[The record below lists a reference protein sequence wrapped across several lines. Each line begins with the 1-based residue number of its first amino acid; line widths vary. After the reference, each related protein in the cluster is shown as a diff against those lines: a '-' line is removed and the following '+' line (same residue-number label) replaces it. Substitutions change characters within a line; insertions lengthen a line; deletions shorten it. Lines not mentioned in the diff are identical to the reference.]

1 MKNDLAIRGPAIIA
15 FSELVYNAQ
24 VSRKGV
30 YHYYPVYTYGRFTS
44 KHDQELTEYYIPYL
58 EKELKK
64 AVESGQ
70 STVIQTYIMALGNI
84 GHPKILPVLEP
95 YLEGRVE
102 VTVFQRT
109 LMVSA
114 LAKLAE
120 SFPKLAR
127 SILYKIYLNT
137 MEDHQVRCT
146 AVFILMTTD
155 PPLTM
160 LQRMAE
166 FTKIDRN
173 KHVNSAVKSTLE
185 SLADLK
191 SPEYR
196 TLAKKA
202 RVAKNLLTPSDY
214 SYHYSHGYATDSI
227 KDGGNIISH
236 MILSYIGSDDSLI
249 PSAIYYAVYSSY
261 GDFKLPP
268 FEVVTMI
275 SSIRSMLELNTSPK
289 EKERI
294 RLAAE
299 KIAEQL
305 NIIPDEPVSLEG
317 NVMWNGKYGAKFSPF
332 DKTSLTV
339 FRECKCFVNI

>member
-1 MKNDLAIRGPAIIA
+1 MHN
-15 FSELVYNAQ
+15 
-24 VSRKGV
+24 
-30 YHYYPVYTYGRFTS
+30 HYPVHTYGRLTPE
-44 KHDQELTEYYIPYL
+44 HDQAVTEYYIPYL
-58 EKELKK
+58 EKELMK
-64 AVESGQ
+64 AVDSGQ

-84 GHPKILPVLEP
+84 GHPKILPVFEP
-95 YLEGRVE
+95 YLEGKVQ

-137 MEDHQVRCT
+137 MEEHQVRCT

-185 SLADLK
+185 SLADMK
-191 SPEYR
+191 DPEYQ

-202 RVAKNLLTPSDY
+202 RAAKSLLSPSDY
-214 SYHYSHGYATDSI
+214 SYHYSHGYATESI
-227 KDGGNIISH
+227 TDEGNIISH
-236 MILSYIGSDDSLI
+236 MFLKYIGSDDSLI
-249 PSAIYYAVYSSY
+249 PNAIYYAVYSSY

-268 FEVVTMI
+268 FEVVAMV
-275 SSIRSMLELNTSPK
+275 SSIKSILELNTSPK
-289 EKERI
+289 EKEGI
-294 RLAAE
+294 RWAAE

-305 NIIPDEPVSLEG
+305 NIIPDELVPLEG
-317 NVMWNGKYGAKFSPF
+317 NLMWNGKYGAKFIPF
-332 DKTSLTV
+332 DKTSLSL
-339 FRECKCFVNI
+339 FRECKCF

>member
-1 MKNDLAIRGPAIIA
+1 MKNDVTISGPAIIA

-30 YHYYPVYTYGRFTS
+30 YNYYPVYTFGRLTS
-44 KHDQELTEYYIPYL
+44 KRDQAVTEYYIPYL

-64 AVESGQ
+64 AVESGK

-95 YLEGRVE
+95 YLEGKVE

-120 SFPKLAR
+120 SYPKLAR

-137 MEDHQVRCT
+137 MEEHQVRST
-146 AVFILMTTD
+146 AVYILMTTD

-166 FTKIDRN
+166 FTKIDKNR
-173 KHVNSAVKSTLE
+173 HVNSAVKSTLE
-185 SLADLK
+185 SLAKLK
-191 SPEYR
+191 CAEYQM
-196 TLAKKA
+196 LAKKA
-202 RVAKNLLTPSDY
+202 RAAKNLLNPSDY
-214 SYHYSHGYATDSI
+214 SYHYSHGYITDSS

-236 MILSYIGSDDSLI
+236 MILNYIGSDDSLI
-249 PSAIYYAVYSSY
+249 PNAIYYAMYSSY
-261 GDFKLPP
+261 GDFKIPP
-268 FEVVTMI
+268 FEVVTMV
-275 SSIRSMLELNTSPK
+275 SSIKSILELNTNPK

-294 RLAAE
+294 KLAAE

-305 NIIPDEPVSLEG
+305 NIIPDKPIPLEG
-317 NVMWNGKYGAKFSPF
+317 NMMWNGKYRASFSPF
-332 DKTSLTV
+332 DKTSLSLL
-339 FRECKCFVNI
+339 RECKCF

>member
-1 MKNDLAIRGPAIIA
+1 MKNDLTISGPAIIA
-15 FSELVYNAQ
+15 FSELVFTAQ
-24 VSRKGV
+24 VSRK
-30 YHYYPVYTYGRFTS
+30 HMHNHYPVHTFGRLTS
-44 KHDQELTEYYIPYL
+44 KHDQAVTEYYIPYL
-58 EKELKK
+58 EKELMK

-70 STVIQTYIMALGNI
+70 STVIQTYIVALANI
-84 GHPKILPVLEP
+84 GHPKILPVFEP
-95 YLEGRVE
+95 YLEGKVQ

-137 MEDHQVRCT
+137 MEDHQVRCA

-173 KHVNSAVKSTLE
+173 KHVNSAVRSSLE

-191 SPEYR
+191 DPEYQ

-202 RVAKNLLTPSDY
+202 RAAKNLLCPSDH
-214 SYHYSHGYATDSI
+214 SYHYSHGYATESI
-227 KDGGNIISH
+227 TDEGNIISH
-236 MILSYIGSDDSLI
+236 MFLKYIGSDDSLI
-249 PSAIYYAVYSSY
+249 PSAIYYAVFSSY

-268 FEVVTMI
+268 FEVVTMV
-275 SSIRSMLELNTSPK
+275 SSIRSILELNTSTK
-289 EKERI
+289 EKEGI

-305 NIIPDEPVSLEG
+305 NIIPDIPLPLEG
-317 NVMWNGKYGAKFSPF
+317 NLMWNGKYGAKFLPF
-332 DKTSLTV
+332 DKTSLSL
-339 FRECKCFVNI
+339 FRECKCF